1 MPERISAFLD
11 SAAVWLFATIAGGI
25 GYLIRRVFTNQKQI
39 ELLQHDLQA
48 RDKLR
53 HEDRE
58 DMAEIRKSVQRIE
71 GRLMGTSGR
80 LGQ

>member
-1 MPERISAFLD
+1 MPDRISAFLD
-11 SAAVWLFATIAGGI
+11 SAVVWLFATLAGGI

-48 RDKLR
+48 RDRLR

-71 GRLMGTSGR
+71 ERLMGGNGGSG
-80 LGQ
+80 